1 MTTQKLVKQ
10 YHKILFKILIIRM
23 GIVMG
28 TVLGR
33 FMPNS
38 YMYYDIKG
46 QSVGIGVIG
55 TL

>member
-1 MTTQKLVKQ
+1 MTTLKLVKQ
-10 YHKILFKILIIRM
+10 YHKILIKILIIRM

-28 TVLGR
+28 TLVFGTL
-33 FMPNS
+33 PNS
-38 YMYYDIKG
+38 CISDIKG